1 RREREQQEERLAVH
15 RLQEQRHRTNRE
27 VEDGAARSAGAEAG
41 VGEAVEEDERAER
54 RGERDRDPCQDVL
67 TAENVPQHPQRGRV
81 KGREGGRGVVVA
93 MLGDLEEEA
102 AVPAGPEVGEPAELV
117 HDRPVPDT
125 RAWVPIRLEPEER
138 ERGGDPDRD
147 PAPEE
152 ELGDREPCLG
162 YPQLYPAGAALANS
176 LTCAHDRR
184 DHTSVTDRYFT
195 PDEASEL
202 LPAVRRLVERMV
214 RHRRA
219 LTRALERQERL
230 RGAVTSNGG
239 GIPVR
244 EPADAQ
250 AEVETAASEV
260 ARCIDGIHELGVLVK
275 DVDRG
280 LVDF

>member
-1 RREREQQEERLAVH
+1 MA
-15 RLQEQRHRTNRE
+15 
-27 VEDGAARSAGAEAG
+27 
-41 VGEAVEEDERAER
+41 
-54 RGERDRDPCQDVL
+54 
-67 TAENVPQHPQRGRV
+67 
-81 KGREGGRGVVVA
+81 
-93 MLGDLEEEA
+93 
-102 AVPAGPEVGEPAELV
+102 
-117 HDRPVPDT
+117 
-125 RAWVPIRLEPEER
+125 
-138 ERGGDPDRD
+138 
-147 PAPEE
+147 
-152 ELGDREPCLG
+152 
-162 YPQLYPAGAALANS
+162 
-176 LTCAHDRR
+176 
-184 DHTSVTDRYFT
+184 DRYFT

-202 LPAVRRLVERMV
+202 LPAVRRLVKRMV

-280 LVDF
+280 LVDFPALRDGEEVFLCWQLGEDEIAYWHGIDEGFAGRKELPL